1 MDLHTVETV
10 VIGLA
15 IIAFITY
22 RLSQWQSVRPSR
34 LMRMPLILG
43 VVGVISLAG
52 SGEQLLHTLTVLD
65 IALLGAELTIGVVAG
80 WLIGRLTEIR
90 TFADGTKSKL
100 VPAGIAVWLGFIAVR
115 IGFGVAAAMLGA
127 SLAAMPGMTLIVIA
141 VIKGVQGSDGAQPSG
156 PAPGCGATADVRRQL
171 ALSVDSVPA
180 RTRAAAQGRRR
191 LRAAPPRRIAAMSWT
206 DAIEDRWGGRN
217 GTIRLALR
225 LIGLG
230 FFGYLLITSGA
241 FTGPL
246 WVAVGTGAAIAI
258 SLALLAMRA
267 WRPFDRW
274 ALVLTTAL
282 MALGVVLNP
291 SIDYLGSVFFV
302 IGGIILVG
310 QPEVPVRLGVSITA
324 VLSIGL
330 VVRAVLANP
339 EWTVLLSTLFGAV
352 AVVLFGANRRQR
364 VLRLRETARVTEL
377 EQRSR
382 IARDLHDVLAH
393 SLGGLVVQ
401 LDAAGA
407 ELETGQTAEAAT
419 RIVVSR
425 QLAVEGL
432 REARTAV
439 EELRTGAERVFADDP
454 TDLVDALERVV
465 RGPVGLQLGCRAGR
479 GRRPASGQR
488 GCRPRA
494 DHHDPRGPD
503 QCQQARSGCPGVGHR
518 DLRAD
523 GPPAGDR
530 ERARRTARAAADELA
545 GTGGGAGLAGCR
557 ERMSNV
563 GGRLDAGR
571 EGQRWVVSARVSDA
585 GSTRP
590 RARRRTRWAT
600 PPLDRLRSDGELR
613 R

>member
-1 MDLHTVETV
+1 
-10 VIGLA
+10 
-15 IIAFITY
+15 
-22 RLSQWQSVRPSR
+22 
-34 LMRMPLILG
+34 
-43 VVGVISLAG
+43 
-52 SGEQLLHTLTVLD
+52 
-65 IALLGAELTIGVVAG
+65 
-80 WLIGRLTEIR
+80 
-90 TFADGTKSKL
+90 
-100 VPAGIAVWLGFIAVR
+100 
-115 IGFGVAAAMLGA
+115 
-127 SLAAMPGMTLIVIA
+127 
-141 VIKGVQGSDGAQPSG
+141 
-156 PAPGCGATADVRRQL
+156 
-171 ALSVDSVPA
+171 
-180 RTRAAAQGRRR
+180 
-191 LRAAPPRRIAAMSWT
+191 MSWT

-246 WVAVGTGAAIAI
+246 WVAIGTGAAIAI
-258 SLALLAMRA
+258 SLALIAMRA

-302 IGGIILVG
+302 LGGIILVG
-310 QPEVPVRLGVSITA
+310 QPEVPLRLGVSITA

-401 LDAAGA
+401 LDAAAA
-407 ELETGQTAEAAT
+407 ELERGQTAEAAT
-419 RIVVSR
+419 RILVSR

-439 EELRTGAERVFADDP
+439 EELRTGAERVLADDP
-454 TDLVDALERVV
+454 TDLVDALERVL
-465 RGPVGLQLGCRAGR
+465 RGPVGLQLAAELDVVGD
-479 GRRPASGQR
+479 RRPVSAAVAHALTSTTREALTNVNKHAAGAQVSVTVMFE
-488 GCRPRA
+488 PA
-494 DHHDPRGPD
+494 
-503 QCQQARSGCPGVGHR
+503 A
-518 DLRAD
+518 LRLEIVNGLAT
-523 GPPAGDR
+523 PQSP
-530 ERARRTARAAADELA
+530 ADELA
-545 GTGGGAGLAGCR
+545 GTGGGLGLAGCR
-557 ERMSNV
+557 ERMTRV

-571 EGQRWVVSARVSDA
+571 EGRRWVVSAECPTSDLPTMSA
-585 GSTRP
+585 EQRSGATSFE
-590 RARRRTRWAT
+590 RRSA
-600 PPLDRLRSDGELR
+600 DGELR